1 MIFSFLL
8 QLMLLTGLNSDQKT
22 TENLKWHDFNE
33 GIELAQKQKKYILV
47 DFYTDWCGWCKKMD
61 KDTYTNP
68 AVVQILKKN
77 FILIKVNAEDA
88 AKSAKYKQ
96 YNVTYPEL
104 SQGFGVTGFPATVFL
119 NAQADYVTLVPG
131 YLPAD
136 EMTTILKFIHTT
148 AFEKMTYP
156 DFKKSLTSN

>member
-68 AVVQILKKN
+68 TVMQILKKN